1 MDQTKET
8 LLFRFAKTKNQ
19 STQVQLS
26 IRSKVGTS
34 MSTSSTIKH
43 TSSNSPARTGVPSF
57 TKVADSPEFN
67 AGALSVGHGTVTS
80 LNDQPGTGL
89 VWVSDV
95 EGLNLRIYNGVL
107 VSGNLTPINSFDTP
121 GTTKFT
127 RPVFGDGVV
136 Y

>member
-1 MDQTKET
+1 M
-8 LLFRFAKTKNQ
+8 
-19 STQVQLS
+19 
-26 IRSKVGTS
+26 
-34 MSTSSTIKH
+34 
-43 TSSNSPARTGVPSF
+43 PSF

-89 VWVSDV
+89 GWVSDV

-107 VSGNLTPINSFDTP
+107 VSGNLTPINSFDTR